1 VVKEIAMSAALQNP
15 IFTDEAAARAHLEA
29 VRWPDGPICPHCG
42 NSDADRIAKVQGEKQ
57 SHRDGL
63 FYCNECKGQFTVTVG
78 TVFERSK
85 LPLSKWW
92 LAMHLMAASKK
103 GMSAHQM
110 SRMLGIS
117 YKSTWFMMHRI
128 REAMRSKNA
137 APMGGIGQQVQADE
151 TYYGNTSKRAKGYK
165 KGHSNKSSVVALVDP
180 ATGEARAFDVKNA
193 HAANVRGILV
203 KNASRRSTLVTDE
216 SRLYTLTGK
225 EYAAHQTVLHAGL
238 EYVNKDGFT
247 TNNVENFFG
256 TFKRGMRGTYHFCGE
271 QHLQRYLDEFSFRYS
286 NRSGLGVGDV
296 ERAELIAKGAEG
308 KRLTYRRPH

>member
-1 VVKEIAMSAALQNP
+1 MAANLTNP

-42 NSDADRIAKVQGEKQ
+42 NSHQERIARVEGEKQ
-57 SHRDGL
+57 SHRAGL
-63 FYCNECKGQFTVTVG
+63 IYCNDCKGQFTVTVG

-85 LPLSKWW
+85 IPLSKWW

-128 REAMRSKNA
+128 REAMRDGQPG
-137 APMGGIGQQVQADE
+137 PMGGKGSEVQADE

-165 KGHSNKSSVVALVDP
+165 KGLKNKSSVVALVEP
-180 ATGEARAFDVKNA
+180 EGNCRAFVVQSATADT
-193 HAANVRGILV
+193 VRDILV
-203 KNASRRSTLVTDE
+203 RNVDRKSVLVTDE
-216 SRLYTLTGK
+216 SRLYTEVGSEFGAHETVIHTGR
-225 EYAAHQTVLHAGL
+225 
-238 EYVNKDGFT
+238 EYVNKRGYS

-256 TFKRGMRGTYHFCGE
+256 IFKKGMVGTYHFCGE
-271 QHLQRYLDEFSFRYS
+271 QHLQRYLDEFSFRYTH
-286 NRSGLGVGDV
+286 RSGVGVDDV
-296 ERAELIAKGAEG
+296 ARAQLIAKGAEG

>member
-1 VVKEIAMSAALQNP
+1 MTADLQNP
-15 IFTDEAAARAHLEA
+15 IFNNETKAREHLEA

-42 NSDADRIAKVQGEKQ
+42 NSDPDKIAKLAGVKQ
-57 SHRDGL
+57 SHRPGL
-63 FYCNECKGQFTVTVG
+63 HYCNECKGQFTVTVG

-110 SRMLGIS
+110 HRMLGVS
-117 YKSTWFMMHRI
+117 YKSTWFLMHRI
-128 REAMRSKNA
+128 REAMRDAK
-137 APMGGIGQQVQADE
+137 PKGMGGAGQQVQADE

-165 KGHSNKSSVVALVDP
+165 KGHSNKSGVVALVNP
-180 ATGEARAFDVKNA
+180 ATGEARAFAVKTATSAIVNKILWT
-193 HAANVRGILV
+193 NVYR
-203 KNASRRSTLVTDE
+203 NTTLVTDE
-216 SRLYTLTGK
+216 SPLYK
-225 EYAAHQTVLHAGL
+225 SSDYKRETVFHTIN
-238 EYVNKDGFT
+238 EYVNKDGYT

-286 NRSGLGVGDV
+286 NRSGLGIGDV
-296 ERAELIAKGAEG
+296 ARAELIAKGAEG
-308 KRLTYRRPH
+308 KRLTYRRPN

>member
-1 VVKEIAMSAALQNP
+1 MTANLTNP
-15 IFTDEAAARAHLEA
+15 IFTDETKAREHLEQ
-29 VRWPDGPICPHCG
+29 VRWPEGPICPHCG
-42 NSDADRIAKVQGEKQ
+42 NSDQDRIAKVEGEKQ
-57 SHRDGL
+57 SHRPGL
-63 FYCNECKGQFTVTVG
+63 YYCNECKGQFTVTVG

-128 REAMRSKNA
+128 REAMRDGNPG
-137 APMGGIGQQVQADE
+137 PMGGKNLEVQADE

-165 KGHSNKSSVVALVDP
+165 KGHKNKSSVVALVEPDG
-180 ATGEARAFDVKNA
+180 AARAFAVKTATADV
-193 HAANVRGILV
+193 VRDILV
-203 KNASRRSTLVTDE
+203 RNADRQSVLVTDE
-216 SRLYTLTGK
+216 SALYTQVGW
-225 EYAAHQTVLHAGL
+225 EYSEHQTVLHTGR
-238 EYVNKDGFT
+238 EYVNYRGYT

-256 TFKRGMRGTYHFCGE
+256 IFKKGMVGTYHFCSE
-271 QHLQRYLDEFSFRYS
+271 QHLQRYLDEFSFRYT

>member
-1 VVKEIAMSAALQNP
+1 MSDLQNP
-15 IFTDEAAARAHLEA
+15 IFTDEVAARAHLER
-29 VRWPDGPICPHCG
+29 VRWPDGPYCPHCG
-42 NSDADRIAKVQGEKQ
+42 NSKQDRIAKVEGEKQ

-63 FYCNECKGQFTVTVG
+63 YYCNECKGQFTVTVG

-117 YKSTWFMMHRI
+117 YKSTWFMLHRI
-128 REAMRSKNA
+128 REAMRDGFA
-137 APMGGIGQQVQADE
+137 GPTTPMGGEGKSVQADE
-151 TYYGNTSKRAKGYK
+151 TYYGNSSKRAKGYK
-165 KGHSNKSSVVALVDP
+165 KGHRYKQQIVALVEP
-180 ATGEARAFDVKNA
+180 KGPVRVFHVKTATAES
-193 HAANVRGILV
+193 VRTILV
-203 KNASRRSTLVTDE
+203 TNVDRKSELHTDE
-216 SRLYTLTGK
+216 SNLYTSVGREFADHK
-225 EYAAHQTVLHAGL
+225 TVNHGWNQRGF
-238 EYVNKDGFT
+238 YVGADGQT

-256 TFKRGMRGTYHFCGE
+256 IFKRGMRGVYHFCSE

-296 ERAELIAKGAEG
+296 ARAELIAKGAEG